1 MEQTR
6 RFTLLAMKPAWLA
19 LTLAGILALARS
31 PLASAGE
38 PASSLA
44 STAAFMNPHTLNLDL
59 DYRARRRGRLVN
71 QESPTLLDLSPAL
84 QPLNWPRNSDM
95 RARLLTPQLKRAPV
109 VGWIAESLYRSRS
122 ENGWCLEVDPGDG
135 EYLVLYRVHL

>member
-1 MEQTR
+1 
-6 RFTLLAMKPAWLA
+6 MKPAWHALTLA
-19 LTLAGILALARS
+19 LTLALALPPR
-31 PLASAGE
+31 ASAGE

-44 STAAFMNPHTLNLDL
+44 STAALMNPHTMNLEL
-59 DYRARRRGRLVN
+59 DFRAQRRSRSHRN
-71 QESPTLLDLSPAL
+71 YESTTLLDLSPGL

-95 RARLLTPQLKRAPV
+95 RARLLTPQLKRAPL